1 LVGQKKKIEK
11 APLMDQEEI
20 IFGYIPALISAVIIV
35 CSFLLFFRNRKSLL
49 NLMLFVFISIS
60 NGIAQS
66 FIIPM
71 LKGAYPSLIPHLLVI
86 VSIPLFISQYK
97 LYKKHRQC

>member
-11 APLMDQEEI
+11 ATLMDQEEI
-20 IFGYIPALISAVIIV
+20 IAGYIPAFISATIVV
-35 CSFLLFFRNRKSLL
+35 CSFLLFIRNRKLLL
-49 NLMLFVFISIS
+49 NGILFGFISLS
-60 NGIAQS
+60 NGIALS

-86 VSIPLFISQYK
+86 VSIPLFIWQYK